1 MGIKGN
7 LGLWVFLFFCFL
19 LLSSFTSP
27 SLSRPI
33 QGNAP
38 PQVNNQ
44 FQVFKMKNTKPYSPS
59 EELKKKRKKM
69 KNMGSRPFEQMLP
82 KGFVPPSG
90 SSSCHN
96 DFPNSID
103 FYCYES
109 KTNPWELW
117 STIFFFFF
125 WGEGLEKMLLV
136 MGFFLLPA
144 FFFSFFLNWF
154 GDG

>member
-7 LGLWVFLFFCFL
+7 LGLWAFLFFCFL
-19 LLSSFTSP
+19 LIFSFPSP

-38 PQVNNQ
+38 LQARNR
-44 FQVFKMKNTKPYSPS
+44 FDVFKVKNIKPHSMNN
-59 EELKKKRKKM
+59 EELKKKKKI

-103 FYCYES
+103 FYCS
-109 KTNPWELW
+109 Q
-117 STIFFFFF
+117 STK
-125 WGEGLEKMLLV
+125 E
-136 MGFFLLPA
+136 P
-144 FFFSFFLNWF
+144 
-154 GDG
+154 